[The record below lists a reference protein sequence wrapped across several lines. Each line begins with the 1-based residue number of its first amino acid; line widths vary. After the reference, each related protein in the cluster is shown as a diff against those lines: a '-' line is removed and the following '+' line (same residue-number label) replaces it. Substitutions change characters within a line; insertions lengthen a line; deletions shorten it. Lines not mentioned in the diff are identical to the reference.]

1 MYRELIISEL
11 PGQDRNK
18 EFHNY
23 NESLLGRMTLG
34 LTCLSYTF
42 QEQGIEREGKRI

>member
-11 PGQDRNK
+11 PGQERNK

-23 NESLLGRMTLG
+23 SGFSYKNTHGGMMLG
-34 LTCLSYTF
+34 LSFTYFAEIRC
-42 QEQGIEREGKRI
+42 